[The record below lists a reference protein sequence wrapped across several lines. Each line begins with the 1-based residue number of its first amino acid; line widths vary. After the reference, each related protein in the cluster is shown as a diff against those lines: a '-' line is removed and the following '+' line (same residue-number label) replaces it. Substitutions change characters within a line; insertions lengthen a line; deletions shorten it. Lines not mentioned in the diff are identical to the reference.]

1 MFFLSPNLVRKRE
14 EKNPKAFTK
23 NVLWNKQV
31 KNVLWNKQ
39 VKNVLWRKQVKNVL
53 WSKQVKNVL
62 WSKQVKNVLWNKQVK
77 NVLWSKQVKNVTV
90 SLGLF
95 RMINK
100 KEYCGRKFLI
110 FVEMLKLTSY
120 TCIHIFVS
128 W

>member
-1 MFFLSPNLVRKRE
+1 MSVGKICFFLSPNLVRKRE
-14 EKNPKAFTK
+14 EKKPKAFTK

-39 VKNVLWRKQVKNVL
+39 VKNVLWN
-53 WSKQVKNVL
+53 
-62 WSKQVKNVLWNKQVK
+62 KQVKNVLWN
-77 NVLWSKQVKNVTV
+77 KQVKNVTV

>member
-1 MFFLSPNLVRKRE
+1 MFFLSPNLVRKSE
-14 EKNPKAFTK
+14 EKKPKTFTK
-23 NVLWNKQV
+23 NVLWN
-31 KNVLWNKQ
+31 
-39 VKNVLWRKQVKNVL
+39 
-53 WSKQVKNVL
+53 
-62 WSKQVKNVLWNKQVK
+62 
-77 NVLWSKQVKNVTV
+77 KQVKNVTV